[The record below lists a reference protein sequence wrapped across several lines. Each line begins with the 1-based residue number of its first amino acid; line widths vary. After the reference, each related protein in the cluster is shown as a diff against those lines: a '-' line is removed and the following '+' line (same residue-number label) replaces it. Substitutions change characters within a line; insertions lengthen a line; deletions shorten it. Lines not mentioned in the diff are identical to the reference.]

1 MNYTLDGIEYGTDA
15 TEYLLKTYDL
25 LYKINNNIKIVYF
38 CWIERKG
45 K

>member
-25 LYKINNNIKIVYF
+25 LYKINNNIKRNIF
-38 CWIERKG
+38 AGLKEKG